1 MAKVITRTLNERL
14 DTFICQ
20 APIKN
25 TSILEPVIIEAP
37 KNKKVLK
44 KNDGLIEKIGAKTF
58 ITEDNRQLLND

>member
-25 TSILEPVIIEAP
+25 TSILEPAIIEAP
-37 KNKKVLK
+37 
-44 KNDGLIEKIGAKTF
+44 
-58 ITEDNRQLLND
+58 